1 MTQYDS
7 SSLEQTQQIAQQI
20 YAQLEFP
27 ACVYLRGDLGAGKT
41 TLCQSIIQAAGYQ
54 GAVTSPTY
62 NLIQEYPVE
71 QGIIYHMDFYRL
83 ESPEEAELLALDDLW
98 SQNCLFLVEWPD
110 KAAGWL
116 PKPDLEINA
125 IWQEN
130 PAQLSDLIKK
140 NRSGSRIFK
149 VVTNL

>member
-7 SSLEQTQQIAQQI
+7 YSLEQTQQIAQQI
-20 YAQLEFP
+20 YAQLTFP

-41 TLCQSIIQAAGYQ
+41 TLCQSIIHAAGYQ

-98 SQNCLFLVEWPD
+98 SQNSLFLVEWPD
-110 KAAGWL
+110 KAIDWIR
-116 PKPDLEINA
+116 KPDHEISA
-125 IWQEN
+125 IWNKSSTQTT
-130 PAQLSDLIKK
+130 DLEEKSEK
-140 NRSGSRIFK
+140 ESRVFHF
-149 VVTNL
+149 VTNL